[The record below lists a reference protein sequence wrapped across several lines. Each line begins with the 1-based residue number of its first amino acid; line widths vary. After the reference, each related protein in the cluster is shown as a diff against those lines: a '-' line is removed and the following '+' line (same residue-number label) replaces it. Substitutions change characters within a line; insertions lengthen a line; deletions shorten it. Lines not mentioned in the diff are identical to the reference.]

1 MVDKMTRDEGHAL
14 LNRMLEGQ
22 TFDYEQ
28 ITAALIATG
37 DLAGWRETHLVGSL
51 AAGMR
56 SQGLVAPL
64 EAAPT
69 GTWNQVGECLVG
81 ADDRENR
88 ENPRPWCSAYVAGR
102 YEQGQK

>member
-1 MVDKMTRDEGHAL
+1 MTRNEGHAL
-14 LNRMLEGQ
+14 LNQIREGQ
-22 TFDYEQ
+22 TFEYEQ

-56 SQGLVAPL
+56 SQGLVAPV

-88 ENPRPWCSAYVAGR
+88 ENPRAWCNAYVAGR

>member
-1 MVDKMTRDEGHAL
+1 MTRDEGHL
-14 LNRMLEGQ
+14 LLDKIREGQ

-56 SQGLVAPL
+56 SEGMGQTVQ
-64 EAAPT
+64 AAPEGT
-69 GTWNQVGECLVG
+69 GAQVRGFVVDRHEGSDSQETWPGWSKYL
-81 ADDRENR
+81 DRGN
-88 ENPRPWCSAYVAGR
+88 
-102 YEQGQK
+102 EQAEK